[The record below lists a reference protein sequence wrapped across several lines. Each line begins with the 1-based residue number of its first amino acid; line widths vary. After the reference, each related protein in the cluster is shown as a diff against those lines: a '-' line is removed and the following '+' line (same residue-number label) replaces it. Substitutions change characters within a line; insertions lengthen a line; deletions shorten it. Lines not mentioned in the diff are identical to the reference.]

1 MAAMT
6 ALFAFAGVAMGG
18 LEGMIVALLFAVG
31 MNAFA
36 WYNSDQMVLRIYK
49 AVPLSSSDPL
59 HKMVAQL
66 AKNANLPI
74 PKVYEI
80 PNEQPNAFAT
90 GRNPENSAVAATTG
104 LLSRLTK
111 EEIAAV
117 MAHELAH
124 IKNRDTTIMVV
135 AATFAGAISMLA
147 NFMMFFGN
155 RRNNQMG
162 FLGILAMMILAPLA
176 ASLIQM
182 AISRSREYE
191 ADRVGAEICGN
202 PMWLASAL
210 QRIEG
215 FAKKIDNYSAERN
228 PSTAHM
234 FIINPLHA
242 HKHDRLFSTHPSTT
256 NRVNAL
262 KNLANNSRSSIKK
275 TNIPKVQ
282 RNS

>member
-1 MAAMT
+1 MMKSLILMAAMT

-18 LEGMIVALLFAVG
+18 LEGMIIALLFAVG

-36 WYNSDQMVLRIYK
+36 WYNSDQMVLRMYK
-49 AVPLSSSDPL
+49 AAPLPSSDPL
-59 HKMVAQL
+59 HKMVAKL
-66 AKNANLPI
+66 AKNANLPM

-155 RRNNQMG
+155 NIG
-162 FLGILAMMILAPLA
+162 FIHSNGNFGILF
-176 ASLIQM
+176 SLFV
-182 AISRSREYE
+182 
-191 ADRVGAEICGN
+191 VG
-202 PMWLASAL
+202 LASMTL
-210 QRIEG
+210 VLDFDFIEEAADKG
-215 FAKKIDNYSAERN
+215 LPKYMEWYSAFSLMVTLIWLYMEV
-228 PSTAHM
+228 
-234 FIINPLHA
+234 L
-242 HKHDRLFSTHPSTT
+242 RL
-256 NRVNAL
+256 L
-262 KNLANNSRSSIKK
+262 MKLQSR
-275 TNIPKVQ
+275 
-282 RNS
+282 R